1 MKKIYHTRVTS
12 FLEGWIFHLGPI
24 FQSNSS
30 NLVGTC
36 KYSKVTTATCL
47 RSKYHCFLN
56 MCIYQDME
64 TLLEPHFSIQLET
77 GTSFQFS
84 NSKKPLEHPLVWK
97 NAWARVRGRWEFYG
111 CCGRRMGSQDGR
123 KWLITVVIIS
133 PRSSVVLNQ
142 PARICSLLRWTLSNE
157 SHTFDGVIKLTGLRA
172 WNLK

>member
-1 MKKIYHTRVTS
+1 MY
-12 FLEGWIFHLGPI
+12 
-24 FQSNSS
+24 
-30 NLVGTC
+30 
-36 KYSKVTTATCL
+36 
-47 RSKYHCFLN
+47 
-56 MCIYQDME
+56 IYQDME

-157 SHTFDGVIKLTGLRA
+157 SHTFDGVIKLKGLRA
-172 WNLK
+172 WNLKWKDYLQYKLNTPDKRGYNMWHYSLHELPSNPISIRKKVCCLSASF